1 MTVGWATATSYRTP
15 AMPTILERHYVSRAG
30 GPKLS
35 VPSGSRPEP
44 EGADLR
50 NLIAV
55 PVLAGGLIAALIT
68 PAGTASAFCD
78 AADCV
83 PNVTRNVVEG
93 TPCVPQPVYDFGL
106 DSNSKT
112 FVCATT
118 GAWLPAGSLVGLRE
132 VALPCNAIN
141 ESAQDPNG
149 IPLFCAQMGGGLRW
163 ANRADTPG
171 PPRCVSAAFGCLF
184 GRV

>member
-1 MTVGWATATSYRTP
+1 MWPVP
-15 AMPTILERHYVSRAG
+15 AAQRFWFRMEAS
-30 GPKLS
+30 PKS
-35 VPSGSRPEP
+35 
-44 EGADLR
+44 EGTNLR
-50 NLIAV
+50 SLIAV
-55 PVLAGGLIAALIT
+55 PVVVSGLIAAPII

-93 TPCVPQPVYDFGL
+93 TPCVAQPVYDFGL
-106 DSNSKT
+106 DVNSRT

-118 GAWLPAGSLVGLRE
+118 GAWSPAGALIGLRE
-132 VALPCNAIN
+132 VAQPCDTTA

-149 IPLFCAQMGGGLRW
+149 IPLICAQINAGLRW

-171 PPRCVSAAFGCLF
+171 PPRCNSAALACVF
-184 GRV
+184 GRA

>member
-1 MTVGWATATSYRTP
+1 
-15 AMPTILERHYVSRAG
+15 MPTILERHHVSCAG
-30 GPKLS
+30 GPKLLYRAEAD
-35 VPSGSRPEP
+35 PNPR
-44 EGADLR
+44 GADLR
-50 NLIAV
+50 SLIAL

-68 PAGTASAFCD
+68 PGGTASAFCD
-78 AADCV
+78 TADCL

-106 DSNSKT
+106 DSNSRT

-118 GAWLPAGSLVGLRE
+118 GAWLPAGSLVGLRA
-132 VALPCNAIN
+132 VALPCDSIN

-149 IPLFCAQMGGGLRW
+149 IPLFCAQINGGLRW
-163 ANRADTPG
+163 AHRVDTPG

-184 GRV
+184 GRA

>member
-1 MTVGWATATSYRTP
+1 MVVT
-15 AMPTILERHYVSRAG
+15 MFPTIKVDPDQPYPPAGLSFLCRA
-30 GPKLS
+30 
-35 VPSGSRPEP
+35 E
-44 EGADLR
+44 ADPNPRGQTLR
-50 NLIAV
+50 KLIAV

-93 TPCVPQPVYDFGL
+93 TPCVPQPLYDFGL
-106 DSNSKT
+106 DSNSRT

-118 GAWLPAGSLVGLRE
+118 GVWLSAGSLVGLHN
-132 VALPCNAIN
+132 VAMPCDAIN
-141 ESAQDPNG
+141 ESAQDSNG
-149 IPLFCAQMGGGLRW
+149 IPLFCADMGGSLQW

-171 PPRCVSAAFGCLF
+171 PPRCISAAFGCLF
-184 GRV
+184 GRA

>member
-1 MTVGWATATSYRTP
+1 MSC
-15 AMPTILERHYVSRAG
+15 AG
-30 GPKLS
+30 GPKLF

-93 TPCVPQPVYDFGL
+93 TPCVPQPLYDFGL
-106 DSNSKT
+106 DSNSRT

-132 VALPCNAIN
+132 VALPCDAVN

-149 IPLFCAQMGGGLRW
+149 IPLICAQINASLRW

-184 GRV
+184 GRA